1 MNQHVTLTYEERA
14 RANAKAIRDRLYG
27 KPKVVNVI
35 REVLAPKPVE
45 KKSGKILEAE
55 PIEHVKA
62 YRLWRDCSFKRTTM
76 NDYAEELCQ
85 QKGTTLEAIR
95 YMRRFRA
102 LTHVLDYV
110 VFEVKA
116 MFPHKSLSEI
126 GRMVNRE
133 HTSIVRSMERESLR
147 RGVKPQEMTSSEF
160 PDLPK
165 LLEEGRTL
173 KEIGEIYEVGISKL
187 SRKVHAMGLGHLLK
201 TRTKPMSMEFIESVR
216 AEYEAGYTLDFISK
230 KYGISV
236 RSITNWRNTFGWP
249 ERGKGK
255 AGIDE

>member
-35 REVLAPKPVE
+35 REVLAHKADE
-45 KKSGKILEAE
+45 AKRGKILDAE

-62 YRLWRDCSFKRTTM
+62 YYLWHKCVFKRTTM
-76 NDYAEELCQ
+76 IDYAEQLCD
-85 QKGTTLEAIR
+85 QKGTTLEQISG
-95 YMRRFRA
+95 MRRIRA
-102 LTHVLDYV
+102 LTHILDYV

-133 HTSIVRSMERESLR
+133 HSSIVRSMESESLR
-147 RGVKPQEMTSSEF
+147 RGLKAQELTSAEYPEL
-160 PDLPK
+160 PDL
-165 LLEEGRTL
+165 LNQGRTL
-173 KEIGEIYEVGISKL
+173 KEIAEVYEVGISTI
-187 SRKVHAMGLGHLLK
+187 SRKVHSMGLGHMLK
-201 TRTKPMSMEFIESVR
+201 TRTKPMSLEFIESVR
-216 AEYEAGYTLDFISK
+216 VEYESGFTLDFISK
-230 KYGISV
+230 KYGVSV
-236 RSITNWRNTFGWP
+236 RSITNWRKTFGWP

>member
-1 MNQHVTLTYEERA
+1 MNTHVTLTYEERA
-14 RANAKAIRDRLYG
+14 RANAKAIRARLYG

-35 REVLAPKPVE
+35 REVLAQKPEE
-45 KKSGKILEAE
+45 KKNGKILEAE

-62 YRLWRDCSFKRTTM
+62 YHLWHNCSFKRTTM
-76 NDYAEELCQ
+76 VDYAEELCK
-85 QKGTTLEAIR
+85 QKGTTLEAIC
-95 YMRRFRA
+95 YMRRLRA

-110 VFEVKA
+110 VFETKA
-116 MFPHKSLSEI
+116 MFPHKSISEI

-133 HTSIVRSMERESLR
+133 HSSIVRSLEREALR
-147 RGVKPQEMTSSEF
+147 RGVKPQEMTSAEF
-160 PDLPK
+160 PDLPN
-165 LLEEGRTL
+165 LLKDGRTL
-173 KEIGEIYEVGISKL
+173 KEISEIYEVGISTL

-201 TRTKPMSMEFIESVR
+201 TRSKPMSMEFIESVR
-216 AEYEAGYTLDFISK
+216 VEYEAGYTLDFISK

-249 ERGKGK
+249 ERGRGK